1 MNWDTIWKAVLA
13 VITAAG
19 GFGALVLLVIKFSS
33 NFIADKLQKKYEL
46 KLNKELEEYKSTL
59 DEKLVK
65 YQHISE
71 KKNYVSKVRF
81 DAEFAIYRE
90 LSQTFSEAVEA
101 THGIIPDGE
110 AYYPEDE
117 EERKNYEKHLF
128 VKFAKAHQSAQST
141 LYANAPFISKEIY
154 DEFDEILGLI
164 RTQSEVYNEAN
175 FHTTLSD
182 ADGDITVEDTNRT
195 AKIDEKFNVLMNK
208 IRDYLAK
215 LEILEEK

>member
-1 MNWDTIWKAVLA
+1 MDMELIMEILKNNRDLWVKAA
-13 VITAAG
+13 ITG
-19 GFGALVLLVIKFSS
+19 GFSLTVSIVNAVFLIIQGRKQHKYNEQLEKF
-33 NFIADKLQKKYEL
+33 K
-46 KLNKELEEYKSTL
+46 
-59 DEKLVK
+59 
-65 YQHISE
+65 HIYE

-101 THGIIPDGE
+101 VHGIIPDGE

-128 VKFAKAHQSAQST
+128 VKFAKAYQSAQST
-141 LYANAPFISKEIY
+141 LYANAPFISKDIY
-154 DEFDEILGLI
+154 EKFNEILDLI

-175 FHTTLSD
+175 FHTTVSD
-182 ADGDITVEDTNRT
+182 ADGEITEDDTNRT
-195 AKIDEKFNVLMNK
+195 AKIDEKFSVLMDE
-208 IRDYLAK
+208 IRDYLAN

>member
-1 MNWDTIWKAVLA
+1 MDMDLIIEILKNNRDLWVAATVTGGFSVILSIINA
-13 VITAAG
+13 VIL
-19 GFGALVLLVIKFSS
+19 FIQRRKQHKYDEQLEKF
-33 NFIADKLQKKYEL
+33 K
-46 KLNKELEEYKSTL
+46 
-59 DEKLVK
+59 
-65 YQHISE
+65 HISE

-101 THGIIPDGE
+101 VHGIIPDGE

-154 DEFDEILGLI
+154 DKFDEILDLI

-175 FHTTLSD
+175 FHTTVSD
-182 ADGDITVEDTNRT
+182 ADGEITEYDMNRT
-195 AKIDEKFNVLMNK
+195 AQIDEKFSALMNI

>member
-1 MNWDTIWKAVLA
+1 MDMDLIIEILKNNRALWVMATVTGIFAIIVSIVNAVFLF
-13 VITAAG
+13 IQG
-19 GFGALVLLVIKFSS
+19 RKQHKYDEQLEKF
-33 NFIADKLQKKYEL
+33 K
-46 KLNKELEEYKSTL
+46 
-59 DEKLVK
+59 
-65 YQHISE
+65 HISE

-101 THGIIPDGE
+101 VHGIIPDGE

-154 DEFDEILGLI
+154 DKFDEILDLI

-175 FHTTLSD
+175 FHTTVSD
-182 ADGDITVEDTNRT
+182 ADGEITEYDMNRT
-195 AKIDEKFNVLMNK
+195 AQIDEKFSALMDI

-215 LEILEEK
+215 LEIMEEK

>member
-1 MNWDTIWKAVLA
+1 MDPELIIEILKNNRALWVTATVTGIFAIIVSIANAVFL
-13 VITAAG
+13 IIQG
-19 GFGALVLLVIKFSS
+19 KKQHKYDKQLEKF
-33 NFIADKLQKKYEL
+33 K
-46 KLNKELEEYKSTL
+46 
-59 DEKLVK
+59 
-65 YQHISE
+65 HISE

-101 THGIIPDGE
+101 VHGIIPDGE
-110 AYYPEDE
+110 AYYPEDKD
-117 EERKNYEKHLF
+117 ERKNYEEHLF
-128 VKFAKAHQSAQST
+128 VKFVKAHQGAQST

-175 FHTTLSD
+175 VHTTLSD